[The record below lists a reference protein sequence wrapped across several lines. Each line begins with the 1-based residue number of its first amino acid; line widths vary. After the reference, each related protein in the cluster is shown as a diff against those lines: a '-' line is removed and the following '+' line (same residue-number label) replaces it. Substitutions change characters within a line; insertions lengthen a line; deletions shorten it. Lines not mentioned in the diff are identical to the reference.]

1 MIGCKLGMPIVGTL
15 LITDFVMGIMA
26 RTVPQMNI
34 FMVGMPIKILIG
46 FFVLLLLIPIYVY
59 ILNLSFANLF
69 QQIYNLFR

>member
-1 MIGCKLGMPIVGTL
+1 
-15 LITDFVMGIMA
+15 MGIMA

-69 QQIYNLFR
+69 NKFIIYLGD